1 MVIIDLFGKNRLNEE
16 EEKNLN
22 KWRRLTSNQHTYSYN
37 VAAVV
42 SVGAK
47 HNNRIVLNHDRRK
60 KDSTGVNSHST
71 KSICGLYTHTH
82 SQRNDE
88 INVRFTSTI
97 YTCTTS
103 TGNGICALTLTIWC
117 EIGKHCKIKASTH
130 CWVTA
135 TQNIEAFIKPMNYS
149 FNISIAWV
157 MITESCT

>member
-60 KDSTGVNSHST
+60 RDSTGVNSHST

-97 YTCTTS
+97 YTCTAKHRQR
-103 TGNGICALTLTIWC
+103 NMCAHANDMMRDRKTL
-117 EIGKHCKIKASTH
+117 
-130 CWVTA
+130 
-135 TQNIEAFIKPMNYS
+135 QNKSVDSLLSDRNTKYRSVHKTDELFI
-149 FNISIAWV
+149 
-157 MITESCT
+157 